1 MYVYLVLQIEVRDRE
16 IDRINKL
23 LSVGGRPV
31 KALAHDCCYQ
41 DVKQLHE
48 DVNHL
53 RHENS
58 LLKGKLVNCEKKP
71 SNLQNPEAKNTM
83 PAEQGC
89 LHHVA
94 QRPCDARLMACKNVA
109 KTCEEAHRE
118 LREKERVI
126 NELQCELHRCK
137 TEEKNVDVM
146 NKLSSSL
153 ADRVKLQ
160 DSYVDML
167 SKQQKVL
174 KEANKFGGR
183 KSNCENEPLRQC
195 KEADVKC
202 GVDMSNIQ
210 REIECLRKQLAD
222 MSVFNQRQD
231 CVRQLQSELALKDCE
246 ISNLKNKSCLSASS
260 GCGGINKYKSD
271 RSWKDNCETASAEKM
286 CLERDHC
293 IMKEELRR
301 LNVERDHLKMRL
313 DTEMEKFGIEREAL
327 NNTLDT
333 LKGRLERVERDNRD
347 LLAKQEPKNAA
358 IMEMQAD
365 VKHLRCQIDIL
376 REDNEKLQVRRRSVI
391 ITPVIKI
398 NSLNFSTKSTR

>member
-1 MYVYLVLQIEVRDRE
+1 M
-16 IDRINKL
+16 
-23 LSVGGRPV
+23 
-31 KALAHDCCYQ
+31 KALAHDCCYRN
-41 DVKQLHE
+41 VKQLHE

-53 RHENS
+53 QHENS
-58 LLKGKLVNCEKKP
+58 LLKGKLVNCEKHP
-71 SNLQNPEAKNTM
+71 SKEQGTEATSTM

-89 LHHVA
+89 VHHNA
-94 QRPCDARLMACKNVA
+94 QRPCDARVTACKNAV

-126 NELQCELHRCK
+126 NELQCELHRCRS
-137 TEEKNVDVM
+137 EEKNVDVM
-146 NKLSSSL
+146 NKLSTSL

-174 KEANKFGGR
+174 KEANKFGSR

-195 KEADVKC
+195 KKADGK
-202 GVDMSNIQ
+202 GDVDMSNIQ
-210 REIECLRKQLAD
+210 REIECLRQQLAD

-246 ISNLKNKSCLSASS
+246 ISKLKNKSCLSGSS
-260 GCGGINKYKSD
+260 GAN
-271 RSWKDNCETASAEKM
+271 RSWKDDCETASAEKM
-286 CLERDHC
+286 CLEREHC

-301 LNVERDHLKMRL
+301 LHVERDHLKMRL
-313 DTEMEKFGIEREAL
+313 DTEMDKFSIEREAL

-333 LKGRLERVERDNRD
+333 LKGRLEKVERDNRD

-358 IMEMQAD
+358 IMEMQSD

-376 REDNEKLQVRRRSVI
+376 REDNQKLQVR
-391 ITPVIKI
+391 
-398 NSLNFSTKSTR
+398 